1 MLLCEYCVWVMWVVR
16 GLVGLGYC
24 WLPVVSGWAVG
35 GVCVPLLLLLRWVLR
50 LLLVRRLRLRWPLQY
65 GVETVEERLGVF
77 QGF

>member
-1 MLLCEYCVWVMWVVR
+1 MPLCGCCVWVMWVVQ
-16 GLVGLGYC
+16 GLVDLGYC
-24 WLPVVSGWAVG
+24 WLLVVSGWAVG

-50 LLLVRRLRLRWPLQY
+50 LLLVRRLRLRWPLRY